1 VQFVSPVELV
11 SAGAAVGLAVG
22 LTGMGGGALMAPV
35 LIQLLGVDPLTAV
48 ASDLLTAL
56 ATKPVGAWVH
66 WRRGTVHSGL
76 ARTLCL
82 TSVPAAF
89 VSAACVELTGVGA
102 SPVLKLLIGAALLLA
117 CGAMVAKAALEWRS
131 RRSGAASGRTG
142 EAGPEVRRIPT
153 LAIGVLGGVVVGATS
168 VGAGSLMMV
177 LLMALY
183 PALRGAVLVGTDLLQ
198 AIPLVAA
205 GALAH
210 ALFGEVHLT
219 LTLWLI
225 LGAVPATWLGAQLSS
240 RASFRWLRPLLF
252 AVLFV
257 SGLELLRIPAVWGL
271 SAAAG
276 GLLLFLGLRL
286 LLRRSD
292 VRWRLPKTADGG
304 QGLE

>member
-1 VQFVSPVELV
+1 
-11 SAGAAVGLAVG
+11 
-22 LTGMGGGALMAPV
+22 MGGGALMAPV

-89 VSAACVELTGVGA
+89 VSAACVELTGVRA

-117 CGAMVAKAALEWRS
+117 CAAMVAKAALERRNRRRGGVS
-131 RRSGAASGRTG
+131 GRSGEGGSKVN
-142 EAGPEVRRIPT
+142 VRRIPT

-225 LGAVPATWLGAQLSS
+225 LGAVPATWVGAQLSS

-252 AVLFV
+252 AVLFA
-257 SGLELLRIPAVWGL
+257 SALELLRIPAVWGL

-276 GLLLFLGLRL
+276 GLSLFFGLRL
-286 LLRRSD
+286 LVRRGD
-292 VRWRLPKTADGG
+292 VRWRLPKTADEG